1 VGHGPWRDACTC
13 AISKIMRSLATL
25 SLLFALLVSACGS
38 SSSESDAAIDTPSA
52 RSTDAA
58 DGSTVDA
65 GLGCAAL
72 ARCVNAC
79 TAAPCVAACR
89 QNASADAVRLLQA
102 QVTCVFGAPTATPPV
117 RGACPTAGGGV
128 CDAAAMGYSAA
139 ACTACVS
146 AAQGVGGAC
155 DAAVV
160 ACQRSL

>member
-1 VGHGPWRDACTC
+1 MPPRTTA
-13 AISKIMRSLATL
+13 
-25 SLLFALLVSACGS
+25 SLLFALLASACGS
-38 SSSESDAAIDTPSA
+38 SSSESDASIDTPTS
-52 RSTDAA
+52 RTTDAA
-58 DGSTVDA
+58 DADVSTVDA

-72 ARCVNAC
+72 ARCINAC

-102 QVTCVFGAPTATPPV
+102 QVACVFGAPAATPPV
-117 RGACPTAGGGV
+117 RGACPTSGGGV

-139 ACTACVS
+139 ACNACVS